1 MLGDQKSSG
10 GLLSSP
16 DQVLQGLVRELKNP
30 LLFIARQAEF
40 SSGSGDSSAFSVIE
54 QSAQEALQLIDS
66 YLLTAQSEYGQKQLP
81 LEPIGL
87 GSILYEVAHQLDPL
101 AKKKN
106 YHIEVET
113 KYTRPVMVDRRAVE
127 AALSCLAQLILI
139 PHGEKRGKVLRLS
152 AFKRPGEQIIAGVLS
167 NGSAGF
173 KDKDLRRAVGLHGR
187 SHMAVNS
194 EGTGSGVQLALADS
208 LANAMGG
215 QVLAIKHARM
225 KGLGL
230 ELIKSEQLAL
240 V

>member
-1 MLGDQKSSG
+1 MGDQKRSG
-10 GLLSSP
+10 GVLSSP

-40 SSGSGDSSAFSVIE
+40 SADSTEGPSFSVIE

-66 YLLTAQSEYGQKQLP
+66 YLLTAQSEYGQKQLS

-106 YHIEVET
+106 YRIEVET
-113 KYTRPVMVDRRAVE
+113 KYTKPVMVDRRAAE
-127 AALSCLAQLILI
+127 AALSCLAQLMLV
-139 PHGEKRGKVLRLS
+139 PHGERRGKVVRLS
-152 AFKRPGEQIIAGVLS
+152 SFRRSSEQIIAGVLTV
-167 NGSAGF
+167 GSSGF
-173 KDKDLRRAVGLHGR
+173 KDKDLRRAVALQGR

-230 ELIKSEQLAL
+230 ELLKSEQLAL